1 MMRWLL
7 PLLLHTSQADDRINV
22 ALHAQAPPT
31 PGGYVVGS
39 VMTTNG
45 LKKALLR
52 TGRVREAR
60 SFYPFH
66 YHFVNN
72 ATWDSADHR
81 GLVREQRGGD
91 P

>member
-1 MMRWLL
+1 MR
-7 PLLLHTSQADDRINV
+7 LLLASALLGRLYAEDRINV

-72 ATWDSADHR
+72 VTWD
-81 GLVREQRGGD
+81 LLII
-91 P
+91 

>member
-1 MMRWLL
+1 MR
-7 PLLLHTSQADDRINV
+7 HHDAV
-22 ALHAQAPPT
+22 AAPTAVAHEPGRRPHKCGPPRPSPPT
-31 PGGYVVGS
+31 LEAVWGS

-60 SFYPFH
+60 SFYPSTTTSC
-66 YHFVNN
+66 NKP
-72 ATWDSADHR
+72 D
-81 GLVREQRGGD
+81 LLIVRAGSRQRGGD